1 MISKKKILIMG
12 LPGSGKTTL
21 AKLLV
26 PMFNAVWL
34 NADKVRE
41 EANDWD
47 FSEKGRSIQ
56 ANRMKRLA
64 QEAIDNNRVVIADF
78 VCPTEATRKD
88 FNADYI
94 IWMDTIKEGRFDD
107 TNKMFE
113 PPKKYNFKVLF
124 KEAAMWAYLIKQD
137 IQREFENDKME

>member
-1 MISKKKILIMG
+1 MHSKKKILIMG
-12 LPGSGKTTL
+12 LPGAGKTTL

-34 NADKVRE
+34 NADEVRK

-47 FSEKGRSIQ
+47 FSEMGRSIQ
-56 ANRMKRLA
+56 TNRMKRLA
-64 QEAIDNNRVVIADF
+64 DKAIQDNRNVVADF
-78 VCPTEATRKD
+78 VCPTEHTRED

-94 IWMDTIKEGRFDD
+94 VWLDTIKEGRFED

-113 PPKKYNFKVLF
+113 EPDNFDFKVTH
-124 KEAAMWAYLIKQD
+124 KDAPMWAYLIKQD
-137 IQREFENDKME
+137 ILERFND

>member
-1 MISKKKILIMG
+1 MHSKIKILIMG
-12 LPGSGKTTL
+12 LPGAGKTTL

-34 NADKVRE
+34 NADEVIKE
-41 EANDWD
+41 SDDWD
-47 FSEKGRSIQ
+47 FSEMGRSIQ

-64 QEAIDNNRVVIADF
+64 DEAIKDNRNVIADF
-78 VCPTEATRKD
+78 VCPTEHTRED

-94 IWMDTIKEGRFDD
+94 IWMDTIKESKFED

-113 PPKKYNFKVLF
+113 QPKNFDFKVTH
-124 KEAAMWAYLIKQD
+124 KDAPMWAYLIKQD
-137 IQREFENDKME
+137 INDKME

>member
-1 MISKKKILIMG
+1 MG

-21 AKLLV
+21 AKLLI

-34 NADKVRE
+34 NADKVRK

-47 FSEKGRSIQ
+47 FSEMGRSIQ

-64 QEAIDNNRVVIADF
+64 DEASKNNRNVIADF
-78 VCPTEATRKD
+78 VCPTEHTRKD

-94 IWMDTIKEGRFDD
+94 IWMDTIKESEFED

-113 PPKKYNFKVLF
+113 EPKNFDFKVTH
-124 KEAAMWAYLIKQD
+124 KDAMMWAYLIKQD
-137 IQREFENDKME
+137 ILEKFDD

>member
-1 MISKKKILIMG
+1 MARKILIMG

-41 EANDWD
+41 EANDWE
-47 FSEKGRSIQ
+47 FSELGRSVQ

-64 QEAIDNNRVVIADF
+64 QEALDNNRNVIADF
-78 VCPTEATRKD
+78 VCPTEHTRKD

-94 IWMDTIKEGRFDD
+94 VYMDTIKEGRFED

-113 PPKKYNFKVLF
+113 PPKNYDFKVTH
-124 KEAAMWAYLIKQD
+124 KDAQMWSFLIKQD
-137 IQREFENDKME
+137 IQDKLKGTGPHD

>member
-34 NADKVRE
+34 NADKIRE

-47 FSEKGRSIQ
+47 FSEMGRSIQ

-64 QEAIDNNRVVIADF
+64 DEAIKNNRNVVADF
-78 VCPTEATRKD
+78 VCPTEHNRED

-94 IWMDTIKEGRFDD
+94 IWMDTIKEGRFED

-113 PPKKYNFKVLF
+113 QPKNFNFKVTH
-124 KEAAMWAYLIKQD
+124 KEATMWAFLIKQD
-137 IQREFENDKME
+137 INDKME